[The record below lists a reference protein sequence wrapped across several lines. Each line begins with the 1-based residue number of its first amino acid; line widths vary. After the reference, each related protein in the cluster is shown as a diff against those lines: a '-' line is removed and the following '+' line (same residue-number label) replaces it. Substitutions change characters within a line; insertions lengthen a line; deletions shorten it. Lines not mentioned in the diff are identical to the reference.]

1 MELVSTDGEK
11 QIQNENSDARHVTF
25 QCTSSTRIRHD
36 VHRVPFSGLRLDEV
50 PLESMYARVLRT
62 VKCPCTYPP
71 RKSYTTCPVDGV
83 KQGDWIA
90 VKRMSI
96 VKIVKR
102 FLSC

>member
-11 QIQNENSDARHVTF
+11 QIQNENCDARHVTF
-25 QCTSSTRIRHD
+25 QCTSSTSIRHH

-71 RKSYTTCPVDGV
+71 VSLIRPVDGV

-96 VKIVKR
+96 VQIVTR

>member
-25 QCTSSTRIRHD
+25 QCTSSTRIRLD

-71 RKSYTTCPVDGV
+71 VSRIRPVDGV

-90 VKRMSI
+90 VKRMSL
-96 VKIVKR
+96 VKIVLR